1 MVNAELGSALT
12 EIEFALRTARALAS
26 TFPDKATNFVVDA
39 LRQTVDPLLRHL
51 LEPAL
56 AALGRNEVIAARKWL
71 DRACEYERA
80 RRERIEPRMWITWG
94 LFRDHHVRGFDYR
107 SRVVP
112 SSQSQVVN
120 CLIGDG

>member
-12 EIEFALRTARALAS
+12 EIEFALRTARPLAS
-26 TFPDKATNFVVDA
+26 TFPDKATNFVANA
-39 LRQTVDPLLRHL
+39 LRQTVDPRLRHL

-80 RRERIEPRMWITWG
+80 RRERITTRMWINAG
-94 LFRDHHVRGFDYR
+94 NPG
-107 SRVVP
+107 
-112 SSQSQVVN
+112 
-120 CLIGDG
+120 